1 MSQQALALI
10 TINCSFGTALISVAV
25 GIVAAVIGHL
35 PFLGL
40 IVPNIVSMFRGDDLR
55 SNLPWVCVIGMGTIT
70 ACDIISRTIIKPF
83 ELPVSLILATVG
95 AVVFITI
102 LLRQRNQ
109 GGYDDHIRI

>member
-1 MSQQALALI
+1 MIL
-10 TINCSFGTALISVAV
+10 G
-25 GIVAAVIGHL
+25 VIY
-35 PFLGL
+35 LG
-40 IVPNIVSMFRGDDLR
+40 F
-55 SNLPWVCVIGMGTIT
+55 CVIGMGSIT
-70 ACDIISRTIIKPF
+70 ACDIISRTIIQPF